1 MVTSAV
7 THNGNLSLLSLGKVD
22 RKWLSLQLIP
32 GRRSVQLIFQEK
44 KSRDVEGLCV
54 A

>member
-1 MVTSAV
+1 MGTSAM
-7 THNGNLSLLSLGKVD
+7 THKGNLSLGKVD
-22 RKWLSLQLIP
+22 RKWLSLQLVT